1 MKKIVLMML
10 FLFIVSS
17 LVFSDGVVFPLNPIE
32 TEPNPFVMLSHEV
45 DITIKNR
52 IADVSISEVFWNDS
66 QSAQRV
72 VYLFPL
78 PDRAVINNFQMVIG
92 GETYQAQ
99 LLERDEAKQQF
110 KELMKKNKDPALLE
124 FMDESFYKLEI
135 DAFQPGEKRTIEL
148 SYTQEL
154 GVRNGLVELTYPLK
168 IDGLLKGSIRDIV
181 IRGSVEDESKVVF
194 IDSPTNKIETSLS
207 RDGKKAEF
215 TFKDVD
221 YIPNNDFSIK
231 YGLGERQV
239 EAFMTTDIAKGDY
252 NTFLLEIYPDIS
264 IDTYQPKD
272 IVFILDKSGSMS
284 GRKYRQ
290 AQDAAEFVLKRLRAD
305 DRFNLVL
312 FNHAVEEF
320 DKQANLLKSDSKEKG
335 INWISMSS
343 AGGNTNLYES
353 LHIGLSKLIYAEK
366 LHNPIVLFLTDGL
379 PTAGIQ
385 DPEKIVG
392 HTSYL
397 GGKIDNFRL
406 FAFGVG
412 YDVNTYI
419 LDLLASNNNGDA
431 FYVTEE
437 ESIETAV
444 SELYSRISSP
454 ILSDA
459 ALTFESGT
467 VEIIDFIPSS
477 GLTVY
482 KNEPLKIYGRYR
494 GEGKLT
500 VKLTGKMKDS
510 SFSGNYHFN
519 LSDNKNPSV
528 SLLWAGRRINQLL
541 NSIRVEGERE
551 ELVDEVIALSKQYSI
566 PTPYT
571 SYLVSSE
578 EPMEQK
584 DAQTFSHSKT
594 GAPTAPQSQTGKS
607 NVKQSKQMGS
617 IARAKNEEQ
626 VQELLKETQSQN
638 VRVISGKVFHL
649 EEDENAWVDEAF
661 VNEETITVDPFSDLY
676 FDLIEEHPELK
687 EILQLGEEIR
697 VKLNGTNYIF

>member
-1 MKKIVLMML
+1 MKKLVLIML
-10 FLFIVSS
+10 IFFLISS
-17 LVFSDGVVFPLNPIE
+17 FVFSDGVVFPLNPTE
-32 TEPNPFVMLSHEV
+32 TEPNPFVMLTHEV
-45 DITIKNR
+45 DINIKNR
-52 IADVSISEVFWNDS
+52 IAEVAISEIFWNDS
-66 QSAQRV
+66 QRAQRV
-72 VYLFPL
+72 VYLFPV

-92 GETYQAQ
+92 GKTYQPQ
-99 LLERDEAKQQF
+99 LLERDEARQQF
-110 KELMKKNKDPALLE
+110 KELIMKNKDPALLE
-124 FMDESFYKLEI
+124 FMDETFYKLEI
-135 DAFQPGEKRTIEL
+135 DAFQPGEKRTIKL

-154 GVRNGLVELTYPLK
+154 DIKNGLVELTYPLK
-168 IDGLLKGSIRDIV
+168 IDGLLKGTIRDIV
-181 IRGSVEDESKVVF
+181 IRGKVEDENKVVF
-194 IDSPTNKIETSLS
+194 IDSPTNKIETTLS
-207 RDGKKAEF
+207 EDGKKAEF

-239 EAFMTTDIAKGDY
+239 EAYITTDVAKGDY

-290 AQDAAEFVLKRLRAD
+290 AQDAAEFVLKRLRED

-320 DKQANLLKSDSKEKG
+320 DSQNNLLESDFKEKG
-335 INWISMSS
+335 NNWISLSS

-353 LHIGLSKLIYAEK
+353 LHTGLSKLIHEEE
-366 LHNPIVLFLTDGL
+366 LNNPVVLFLTDGL

-392 HTSYL
+392 HTNYL
-397 GGKIDNFRL
+397 GDKIDNFRL
-406 FAFGVG
+406 FTFGVG

-459 ALTFESGT
+459 AVTFESGT

-482 KNEPLKIYGRYR
+482 KNEPLKIYGRYQGD
-494 GEGKLT
+494 GEIN
-500 VKLTGKMKDS
+500 VKLTGKMEDS

-519 LSDNKNPSV
+519 LSDNNNPSI

-541 NSIRVEGERE
+541 NKIRLEGERD

-571 SYLVSSE
+571 SYLVSGE
-578 EPMEQK
+578 EPEGQK

-594 GAPTAPQSQTGKS
+594 GAPKAPQSQTGKS
-607 NVKQSKQMGS
+607 NVMQSKQMGS

-626 VQELLKETQSQN
+626 VQELLQETQSRN
-638 VRVISGKVFHL
+638 VRVISGRVFRL
-649 EEDENAWVDEAF
+649 DKDINAWVDEDF
-661 VNEETITVDPFSDLY
+661 VNEDTIKVDPFSDLY